1 MSSCPSSPPP
11 LQNTVVRKIVSDSGR
26 IYTTFSINLGLLIL
40 GGLYYLYN
48 AKSGVAEG
56 QEEPAM
62 AAVPISPNARAAAN
76 AAGPRPTGP
85 PGP

>member
-26 IYTTFSINLGLLIL
+26 MYTTFSINLGFLIL

-48 AKSGVAEG
+48 AKSGVSEG
-56 QEEPAM
+56 KEEV
-62 AAVPISPNARAAAN
+62 AAVAAADRRRAN
-76 AAGPRPTGP
+76 AAGPQP
-85 PGP
+85 

>member
-11 LQNTVVRKIVSDSGR
+11 LQNTVVRKIISDSGR
-26 IYTTFSINLGLLIL
+26 MYTTFSINLGLLIL

-48 AKSGVAEG
+48 AKSDVSEG
-56 QEEPAM
+56 QEEPA
-62 AAVPISPNARAAAN
+62 APPSARARGAAN
-76 AAGPRPTGP
+76 AGGGPLPTGP

>member
-26 IYTTFSINLGLLIL
+26 MYTTFSINLGLLIL

-48 AKSGVAEG
+48 AKGDVAEG
-56 QEEPAM
+56 QEEVV
-62 AAVPISPNARAAAN
+62 AAVPIPARARAAAN
-76 AAGPRPTGP
+76 VGGPRP
-85 PGP
+85 

>member
-26 IYTTFSINLGLLIL
+26 MYTTFSINLGLLIL

-48 AKSGVAEG
+48 AKSDVAF
-56 QEEPAM
+56 EEPA
-62 AAVPISPNARAAAN
+62 APISARAREAAN
-76 AAGPRPTGP
+76 AAGPQP
-85 PGP
+85 

>member
-26 IYTTFSINLGLLIL
+26 MYTTFSINLGLLIL

-48 AKSGVAEG
+48 AKSGVSEV
-56 QEEPAM
+56 QE
-62 AAVPISPNARAAAN
+62 AAAPISARARAAAN
-76 AAGPRPTGP
+76 AAGPQP
-85 PGP
+85 

>member
-26 IYTTFSINLGLLIL
+26 MYTTFSINLGLLIL

-48 AKSGVAEG
+48 AKTGVSEG
-56 QEEPAM
+56 QEEAVAV
-62 AAVPISPNARAAAN
+62 AAVAPISPTARAAAN
-76 AAGPRPTGP
+76 AAGPQP
-85 PGP
+85 

>member
-26 IYTTFSINLGLLIL
+26 MYTTFSINLGLLIL

-48 AKSGVAEG
+48 AKGDVAEG
-56 QEEPAM
+56 QEE
-62 AAVPISPNARAAAN
+62 AAPISVRARAAAN
-76 AAGPRPTGP
+76 VGGPQP
-85 PGP
+85 

>member
-26 IYTTFSINLGLLIL
+26 MYTTFSINLGLLIL

-48 AKSGVAEG
+48 AKSGVSEG
-56 QEEPAM
+56 QEEVA
-62 AAVPISPNARAAAN
+62 AAVPISTRARAAAN
-76 AAGPRPTGP
+76 VGVPRP
-85 PGP
+85 

>member
-26 IYTTFSINLGLLIL
+26 MYTTFSINLGLLIL

-48 AKSGVAEG
+48 AKSDVAEG
-56 QEEPAM
+56 QEEVGAV
-62 AAVPISPNARAAAN
+62 AAGTPIPARAREAAN
-76 AAGPRPTGP
+76 AAGPRP
-85 PGP
+85 

>member
-48 AKSGVAEG
+48 AKSGVAEV
-56 QEEPAM
+56 QEEP
-62 AAVPISPNARAAAN
+62 AVPISPNARAAAN

>member
-26 IYTTFSINLGLLIL
+26 MYTTFSINLGLLIL

-48 AKSGVAEG
+48 AKTGVSEG

-62 AAVPISPNARAAAN
+62 AAVAAVAPISARAREAAN
-76 AAGPRPTGP
+76 AAGPQP
-85 PGP
+85 

>member
-26 IYTTFSINLGLLIL
+26 MYTTFSINLGLLIL

-48 AKSGVAEG
+48 AKTGVSEG
-56 QEEPAM
+56 QEEPAI
-62 AAVPISPNARAAAN
+62 AAVAAADRRRAN
-76 AAGPRPTGP
+76 AAGPQP
-85 PGP
+85 

>member
-26 IYTTFSINLGLLIL
+26 MYTTFSINLGLLIL

-48 AKSGVAEG
+48 AKSGVSEG
-56 QEEPAM
+56 QRAEAEAEAEAEPSA
-62 AAVPISPNARAAAN
+62 NARAAAN
-76 AAGPRPTGP
+76 AAGPRP
-85 PGP
+85 

>member
-26 IYTTFSINLGLLIL
+26 MYTTFSINLGLLIL

-48 AKSGVAEG
+48 AKTGVSEG
-56 QEEPAM
+56 QEEAVAV
-62 AAVPISPNARAAAN
+62 AAVVPISPTARAAAN
-76 AAGPRPTGP
+76 AAGPRP
-85 PGP
+85 

>member
-48 AKSGVAEG
+48 AKSGVSEG
-56 QEEPAM
+56 QEEVVA
-62 AAVPISPNARAAAN
+62 ISERARREAN
-76 AAGPRPTGP
+76 AAGPLPTGP